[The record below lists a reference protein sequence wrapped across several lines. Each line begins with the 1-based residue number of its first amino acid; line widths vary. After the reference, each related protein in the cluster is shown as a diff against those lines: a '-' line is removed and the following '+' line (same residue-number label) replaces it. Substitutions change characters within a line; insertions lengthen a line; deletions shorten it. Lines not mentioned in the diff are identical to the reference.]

1 MTLTTTSAQAAV
13 APRAPAPSRRPSWLA
28 RWLSRLG
35 LLLFGLLLPLLMV
48 ELALRLFGP
57 ILPGNYRTGSFQA
70 AHPVYGRFQVPNF
83 DGWIRS
89 PEFVSHM
96 KTNSL
101 GLRDDEI
108 VMPKPPDT
116 FRILVVGD
124 SFVQASQVLVG
135 EPFSDVLERSL
146 NALPAHAGRP
156 QRYDVVNAGVGGW
169 GPGEELLWL
178 RNEGMK
184 LQPDLVIVQLYLGN
198 DISDSGCKILGQDK
212 LKHKVCFYF
221 DRNGQLYQDELRP
234 RPPLAY
240 DWLRSPLRQVS
251 LLFNV
256 VETGVFEKADQT
268 TYDQG
273 PASNWKSNMGVYAR
287 TYARKDRDDWE
298 EAWGVAG
305 ALLGQ
310 MKTTA
315 ESGGAGFL
323 LTAAPS
329 VFQVYRDEWDQAV
342 DENNLKPDEWDLDRP
357 NARLGEIAASLNAR
371 YLDLTP
377 AFIQAAP
384 TSPRRLFY
392 HSDRHY
398 TAAGHLVVG
407 QTLQDYLLT
416 NRLVP

>member
-1 MTLTTTSAQAAV
+1 MILTSTSPGEAV
-13 APRAPAPSRRPSWLA
+13 APGAQARPRRGRVV

-35 LLLFGLLLPLLMV
+35 LMLLGLLLPLVLL

-70 AHPVYGRFQVPNF
+70 THPIYGRFQLPNF
-83 DGWIRS
+83 DGWIRT
-89 PEFVSHM
+89 PEFISHM
-96 KTNSL
+96 KTNSI

-108 VMPKPPDT
+108 VRPKPPGT

-124 SFVQASQVLVG
+124 SFVQGSQVLVG

-146 NALPAHAGRP
+146 NALPPHPGRP
-156 QRYDVVNAGVGGW
+156 ERYDVVNAGVGGW
-169 GPGEELLWL
+169 GPAEESLWL
-178 RNEGMK
+178 RNEGVK
-184 LQPDLVIVQLYLGN
+184 LEPDLVIVQLYLGN

-221 DRNGQLYQDELRP
+221 DRDNQLYQDELRP
-234 RPPLAY
+234 RPRLPD
-240 DWLRSPLRQVS
+240 DWIRAPLRQTS
-251 LLFNV
+251 LLFNA
-256 VETGVFEKADQT
+256 VETGVLEKADQT
-268 TYDQG
+268 TTDQG
-273 PASNWKSNMGVYAR
+273 PASSWKSNMGVYASS
-287 TYARKDRDDWE
+287 YPRKDRADWE
-298 EAWGVAG
+298 EAWRVAG

-310 MKTTA
+310 MKATA
-315 ESGGAGFL
+315 EGAGAGFL

-342 DENNLKPDEWDLDRP
+342 IENKLKPDEWDLDRP
-357 NARLGEIAASLNAR
+357 NARLGEISAGLNAR

-377 AFIQAAP
+377 AFREAVP

-398 TAAGHLVVG
+398 TAAGHIVVASA
-407 QTLQDYLLT
+407 LQNYLIANQL
-416 NRLVP
+416 LP